1 MLEETIPAGVRPGSA
16 RQRGLAGAGAGLA
29 VGAAVVAI
37 IGPIAIWG
45 VRSVTDFTS
54 RSLIHVGVVA
64 SATGLCVLALVV
76 TWLLRRYP
84 VLRRPRIF
92 AGWSAVALGAW
103 SAWNAVDLYQARG
116 AWPFVDSTGVSVV
129 AGAAAVASTVAMVVA
144 LATVAFGGD
153 VSGRAALCAFLVVV
167 VGAPAVTYWAVQNHQ
182 SGVWYPTRI
191 AGAAA
196 PAPIPDMVGPVGY
209 RITLNYRGRGYPDIY
224 PAGNGFLIDTGRA
237 LTAYDG
243 STGEQRWR
251 ISDEGIVAQR
261 WRGPDYSDS
270 GKVVVAHRDRDDAT
284 GIVVVFLADGL
295 IALDASSGEV
305 LWRRQLEGGKVT
317 GAAGSLDVLGMS
329 VFTGDYGADGDSG
342 TRLYSLD
349 PATGRL
355 RWSQVLSCSSPS
367 LRAGAAG
374 QLSYGCG
381 KPAIVDARTGNTI
394 TVPGSYLPWAGTDAY
409 VVADWSPDKE
419 PSPEDM
425 ARVMDSDG
433 KIIDEVPGVFPASA
447 PHNGFL
453 LVYGRDNTWLLRDY
467 RNHRST
473 PVSIHFDP
481 PRGVNDGFETIWLNN
496 KLLVTNVYNHPSPL
510 LVVDPERPA
519 DNPSTTA
526 PPCSIGQG
534 DLHAVAGAVVVQC
547 GATEVVG
554 LVPAHA

>member
-1 MLEETIPAGVRPGSA
+1 MLEESIPAGVRPWSE
-16 RQRGLAGAGAGLA
+16 RQRVLSGAGAGLA

-45 VRSVTDFTS
+45 VRSATDVTS
-54 RSLIHVGVVA
+54 RSLTHVGVVA
-64 SATGLCVLALVV
+64 CATGLCVLALVV

-103 SAWNAVDLYQARG
+103 SVWNVVDLYQARD

-129 AGAAAVASTVAMVVA
+129 AGASAVASAVAMVVA
-144 LATVAFGGD
+144 VAVVAFGGD

-167 VGAPAVTYWAVQNHQ
+167 VGAPAVTYWAVQNHRA
-182 SGVWYPTRI
+182 GVWYPTRI

-196 PAPIPDMVGPVGY
+196 PASIPDMVGPVGY
-209 RITLNYRGRGYPDIY
+209 RITLDDRDRGYPDIY
-224 PAGNGFLIDTGRA
+224 SAGNGFLIDTGSE
-237 LTAYDG
+237 LIAYDG

-251 ISDEGIVAQR
+251 IGGDEITAQR
-261 WRGPDYSDS
+261 WYSRDVWHI
-270 GKVVVAHRDRDDAT
+270 GQIVVAHRDRGDAA
-284 GIVVVFLADGL
+284 GIVVVVLAAGL

-305 LWRRQLEGGKVT
+305 LWRHHLARGKVT
-317 GAAGSLDVLGMS
+317 GAAGAIDALGV
-329 VFTGDYGADGDSG
+329 VFTGADGESG

-349 PATGRL
+349 PATGQL
-355 RWSQVLSCSSPS
+355 RWSQVAQCGRLSP
-367 LRAGAAG
+367 GTAG
-374 QLSYGCG
+374 QLSYDCG
-381 KPAIVDARTGNTI
+381 PPAIVDARTGSTI
-394 TVPGSYLPWAGTDAY
+394 KVPGNNAPRAGTDAY
-409 VVADWSPDKE
+409 VVPAWSSEKE
-419 PSPEDM
+419 PSAEDVTQVLDP
-425 ARVMDSDG
+425 AG
-433 KIIDEVPGVFPASA
+433 KIIDEVAGTFPASA

-467 RNHRST
+467 RSHRST

-481 PRGVNDGFETIWLNN
+481 PRGLNDGFATIWLKN

-510 LVVDPERPA
+510 LVVDPQRPA
-519 DNPSTTA
+519 DNPATTA
-526 PPCSIGQG
+526 PPCSMGQG

-547 GATEVVG
+547 GGTEVAG